1 MSTHPPFPAVAK
13 RPRPHATGRDQ
24 LVLLSTAPD
33 PLWAP
38 VVVRLATADD
48 QAALE
53 RLAQLDSTV
62 APVGQTVIG
71 EVQGRAVAA
80 VSLRD
85 GQTIE
90 DPFFPGRE
98 ITQLVR
104 LRADQIALKS
114 RRQAPG
120 RVWYGA

>member
-1 MSTHPPFPAVAK
+1 
-13 RPRPHATGRDQ
+13 
-24 LVLLSTAPD
+24 
-33 PLWAP
+33 